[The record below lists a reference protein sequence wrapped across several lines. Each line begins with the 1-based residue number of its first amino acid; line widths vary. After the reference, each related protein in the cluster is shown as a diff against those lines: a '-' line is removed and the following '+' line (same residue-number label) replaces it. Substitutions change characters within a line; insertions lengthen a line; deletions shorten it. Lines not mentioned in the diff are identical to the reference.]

1 MRAKSLIFI
10 FILPFVFGFTSDN
23 LLKPIDD
30 TPVALV
36 KRIIKDVTYRK
47 AGVSDWELAK
57 TGLPLKDGEEVRT
70 GSKSLALI
78 LFSDGSGLLK
88 VRENAILHIYGAKDG
103 KNLNKNTLI
112 EKGLIGFEVKR
123 QADEEFKFTTPT
135 AVASIRGTVGFV
147 DVDKD
152 NTTTLSLESGTVEFE
167 STKGEK
173 KSGTVTGGN
182 TAKIDFE
189 GNIIINP
196 TTEAD
201 KKKNDQ
207 AKSLNTKKV
216 TIKTNRGTVVL
227 EYFSSGN

>member
-10 FILPFVFGFTSDN
+10 FILPIGFGFTSDN
-23 LLKPIDD
+23 ILKSVDD

-36 KRIIKDVTYRK
+36 KKIIKDVTYKK

-78 LFSDGSGLLK
+78 LFSDGSGLLR

-103 KNLNKNTLI
+103 KKLNKNTFI
-112 EKGLIGFEVKR
+112 EKGLIGFDVKK
-123 QADEEFKFTTPT
+123 QGDEEFKFTTPT
-135 AVASIRGTVGFV
+135 VVASIRGTSGFV
-147 DVDKD
+147 DVDDNK
-152 NTTTLSLESGTVEFE
+152 NTTFFLESGTVEFE

-182 TAKIDFE
+182 TAKIDSE
-189 GNIIINP
+189 GNIEIKPNS
-196 TTEAD
+196 EED

-207 AKSLNTKKV
+207 TRSLTTKKV
-216 TIKTNRGTVVL
+216 IIKTNRGTVVL
-227 EYFSSGN
+227 EYYSSGN

>member
-10 FILPFVFGFTSDN
+10 FILPIVFGFTSDKI
-23 LLKPIDD
+23 LKSVDD

-36 KRIIKDVTYRK
+36 KKIIKDVTYKK
-47 AGVSDWELAK
+47 AGVSDWENAK

-78 LFSDGSGLLK
+78 LFSDGSGLLR

-103 KNLNKNTLI
+103 KKLNKNTFI
-112 EKGLIGFEVKR
+112 EKGLIGFDVNK
-123 QADEEFKFTTPT
+123 QGDEEFKFTTPT
-135 AVASIRGTVGFV
+135 AVASIRGTAGFI
-147 DVDKD
+147 DVDD
-152 NTTTLSLESGTVEFE
+152 NNTTTLSLESGTVEFE

-189 GNIIINP
+189 GNIEINP
-196 TTEAD
+196 ASEED
-201 KKKNDQ
+201 KKKNEQ
-207 AKSLNTKKV
+207 TRSLTTKKV
-216 TIKTNRGTVVL
+216 IIKTNRGTVVL
-227 EYFSSGN
+227 EYYSSGN

>member
-1 MRAKSLIFI
+1 MKAKSLIFI
-10 FILPFVFGFTSDN
+10 FILPIVFGFTSDN
-23 LLKPIDD
+23 IFKSVDD

-36 KRIIKDVTYRK
+36 KKIIKDVTYK
-47 AGVSDWELAK
+47 KVGVTDWEDAK

-78 LFSDGSGLLK
+78 LFSDGSGLLR

-112 EKGLIGFEVKR
+112 EKGLIGFDVKR

-135 AVASIRGTVGFV
+135 AVASIRGTAGFL
-147 DVDKD
+147 DVDDK
-152 NTTTLSLESGTVEFE
+152 NTTTLSLESGTVEFV

-182 TAKIDFE
+182 TAKIDSE
-189 GNIIINP
+189 GNININP
-196 TTEAD
+196 TSVED

-207 AKSLNTKKV
+207 TRSLTTKKV
-216 TIKTNRGTVVL
+216 IIKTNRGTVVV
-227 EYFSSGN
+227 EYYSSGN

>member
-23 LLKPIDD
+23 ILMSVDD

-36 KRIIKDVTYRK
+36 KKIIKDVTYKK

-78 LFSDGSGLLK
+78 IFSDGSGLLR
-88 VRENAILHIYGAKDG
+88 VRENAILHIYGAKDE
-103 KNLNKNTLI
+103 KKLNKNTFV
-112 EKGLIGFEVKR
+112 EKGLIGFDVKR
-123 QADEEFKFTTPT
+123 QGDEEFKFTTPT
-135 AVASIRGTVGFV
+135 AVASIRGTAGFI
-147 DVDKD
+147 DVDD
-152 NTTTLSLESGTVEFE
+152 NNITTLSLESGTVEFE

-182 TAKIDFE
+182 TATIDSE
-189 GNIIINP
+189 GNIAINP
-196 TTEAD
+196 TSEED

-207 AKSLNTKKV
+207 TRSLNTKKV
-216 TIKTNRGTVVL
+216 IIKTNRGTVVL
-227 EYFSSGN
+227 EYYSSEN